1 MANEIGSL
9 TPPFSDLQ
17 CQQQKQPK
25 LDDMIPDLAKSTSPV
40 QSGGNADAENVIAK
54 SSENMEELLREASAN
69 SKPKEPEPEKN
80 STPKPATPVF
90 GKEKAKRFLKALGSQ
105 KKYQSERQKMSNSP
119 CQSSP
124 AHTVQVKKLN
134 PDSAKV
140 KPLTPSE
147 QAKLTITEIEDLK
160 RNGMTIPGKL
170 TVPEIEALKR
180 NGLSIHSIASEQS
193 SESRT
198 GPRSDSR
205 DKGGRND
212 RHRDRRDRERRVD
225 RGQRQDRGHRDD
237 RRQRV
242 SGGHRRN
249 RSASRS
255 RSRAHSR
262 STKNKLDSHNTL
274 THSSRGPPAEY
285 LEHRNNFESVSV
297 LQNQPDEV
305 NKLNDGRTEKLML
318 KTVDSLEA
326 LKTAYGD
333 EDEQLVNDTKPN
345 DSGKVEKA
353 NDSHDEVKS
362 KTIIGNDHTIDVAK
376 YKKRSGK
383 ESKTEKA
390 TDVEL
395 NISKDSADG
404 NNHTTK
410 SSKKKGKRRKSDD
423 SAKTEKRK
431 ARELNRNRSISS
443 VRVDEDHRRVKD
455 IPFDRNTQAKRNS
468 RSLSQL
474 PHKNRLVHYL

>member
-25 LDDMIPDLAKSTSPV
+25 LDDMIPDLAKSTSPA
-40 QSGGNADAENVIAK
+40 QSGGNADAENVIGK

-134 PDSAKV
+134 SDSAKF

-160 RNGMTIPGKL
+160 RNGMGKL
-170 TVPEIEALKR
+170 TVPEIESLKR
-180 NGLSIHSIASEQS
+180 NGLSIHSIGSEQS
-193 SESRT
+193 SETRT

-205 DKGGRND
+205 DRGGRND
-212 RHRDRRDRERRVD
+212 RQRDRRDRERRVD
-225 RGQRQDRGHRDD
+225 RGHRRDRGHRDD

-262 STKNKLDSHNTL
+262 STKNKLDSHNML
-274 THSSRGPPAEY
+274 THISREPPAEHPV
-285 LEHRNNFESVSV
+285 HRNNFES
-297 LQNQPDEV
+297 QNQPDEV
-305 NKLNDGRTEKLML
+305 NKLNDGRTAKLMV

-376 YKKRSGK
+376 NKKRSGK
-383 ESKTEKA
+383 ESKLEKA
-390 TDVEL
+390 TDAEL
-395 NISKDSADG
+395 NISKDSADS
-404 NNHTTK
+404 NKHTTK

-431 ARELNRNRSISS
+431 ARELIRNRSISS
-443 VRVDEDHRRVKD
+443 VRVDEDHRRVEE
-455 IPFDRNTQAKRNS
+455 IPLDRNTQAKRNS